1 MRPPSSRRVDVN
13 ATRGSSG
20 HRQERESLKQ
30 IILGTAGHIDH
41 GKTSLVKAVTG
52 IDTDRLKEEKERGIT
67 IELGFAHLDLPSG
80 QHLGVVDVPGHE
92 KFVKN
97 MVAGATGIDI
107 VVMVIAADEG
117 VMPQTRE
124 HMEICTLL
132 GVRQGLVALTKIDL
146 VDEEMLELAQE
157 DIREFTRGSFLENAP
172 VIPVSAA
179 TGQGLPEFVRT
190 LDGLSRQVETRP
202 PSSLF
207 RLPVDRVFTMKGFG
221 TVITG
226 TLISGKVQVGDPIMV
241 YPSGITS
248 KVRGIQVHNQSVATA
263 EAGMRTAV
271 NFQGL
276 DKEAVSRGEVL
287 SSPGALKSSYMVDVR
302 FHYLAGAGKPIK
314 NRTRM
319 RFHTGTSEVLG
330 NLILLEHDEL
340 KPGENTVAQLRLDTP
355 VAVVKGDHYVVRSY
369 SPVRTIGG
377 GQILNPIPPKHKR
390 FNAGIIQ
397 ALKNVLTSDPET
409 LIGAHI
415 DAAGHAGTSFAD
427 LRLMT
432 NLTDK
437 QLETSLQ
444 TMMSARTIIQVDKET
459 RSFVHKKSFEA
470 FIRETAEHL
479 RNYHKAFPL
488 KSGMLKEELK
498 SKFPADTDVRLFNL
512 VLNQMIRDGVIV
524 QEEKTVRLASHKVSL
539 AGDEANLRKQMLK
552 IYRDSGLQPPFFRD
566 VAGILKSDPGP
577 AKDVLNLLIE
587 EGLIIRTKDDL
598 FFHAEAIADLKQR
611 VVKFFET
618 NADMTPAHFKDMT
631 GGASRKFLIPLLEY
645 FDSRNVTLRVGDVR
659 KLRKA

>member
-1 MRPPSSRRVDVN
+1 
-13 ATRGSSG
+13 
-20 HRQERESLKQ
+20 LKQ

-41 GKTSLVKAVTG
+41 GKTSLVKAITG

-80 QHLGVVDVPGHE
+80 QQLGVVDVPGHE

-107 VVMVIAADEG
+107 VAMVIAADEG

-132 GVRQGLVALTKIDL
+132 GVRYGLVALTKVDL

-179 TGQGLPEFVRT
+179 SGLGLPELVQA
-190 LDGLSRQVETRP
+190 LDGLSRQVPVRP

-226 TLISGKVQVGDPIMV
+226 TLVSGKVQVGESIMV
-241 YPSGITS
+241 YPARISS
-248 KVRGIQVHNQSVATA
+248 KVRGIQVHNHSVPAA
-263 EAGMRTAV
+263 EAGMRTAI

-276 DKEAVSRGEVL
+276 DKEAVNRGDVL
-287 SSPGALKSSYMVDVR
+287 SSPQGLKPSHMIDVQ
-302 FHYLAGAGKPIK
+302 FHYLASSGKPMK
-314 NRTRM
+314 NRTRV
-319 RFHTGTSEVLG
+319 RFHTGTSEILG

-340 KPGENTVAQLRLDTP
+340 KPGETTVAQLRLDAP
-355 VAVVKGDHYVVRSY
+355 VAIVKGDHYVVRSY
-369 SPVRTIGG
+369 SPVRTVGG

-390 FNAGIIQ
+390 FDPDIIQ
-397 ALKNVLTSDPET
+397 GLKDILSSGPET
-409 LIGAHI
+409 LIGFHLEAS
-415 DAAGHAGTSFAD
+415 GHAGTCFAD

-432 NLTDK
+432 SLTDK
-437 QLETSLQ
+437 QLESALQ
-444 TMMSARTIIQVDKET
+444 GMMSTRTIIQIDKET
-459 RSFVHKKSFEA
+459 RTFVHKKSFDTLVKEA
-470 FIRETAEHL
+470 AKHL
-479 RNYHKAFPL
+479 KGYHLAFPL

-498 SKFPADTDVRLFNL
+498 SKFPSDTDVKLFNL
-512 VLNQMIRDGVIV
+512 VLNQMIKDNVIV
-524 QEEKTVRLASHKVSL
+524 QEEKTVRLKSHKVSL
-539 AGDEANLRKQMLK
+539 AGDEATLRQKMLK

-566 VAGILKSDPGP
+566 VSGTLKAEPAQ

-587 EGLIIRTKDDL
+587 EGQIIRTKDDL
-598 FFHAEAIADLKQR
+598 YFHAEAIADLKQR
-611 VVKFFET
+611 LVKFLEQHGEM
-618 NADMTPAHFKDMT
+618 NPSQFKDMT

-645 FDSRNVTLRVGDVR
+645 FDSKNVTLRVGDVR
-659 KLRKA
+659 MLRKG

>member
-1 MRPPSSRRVDVN
+1 
-13 ATRGSSG
+13 
-20 HRQERESLKQ
+20 LKQ

-41 GKTSLVKAVTG
+41 GKTSLVKAITG

-80 QHLGVVDVPGHE
+80 QQLGVVDVPGHE

-107 VVMVIAADEG
+107 VAMVIAADEG

-132 GVRQGLVALTKIDL
+132 GVRYGLVALTKVDL

-179 TGQGLPEFVRT
+179 TGQGLPELVQA
-190 LDGLSRQVETRP
+190 LDGLSRQVPVRP

-226 TLISGKVQVGDPIMV
+226 TLVSGKVQVGDSIMV
-241 YPSGITS
+241 YPGRISS
-248 KVRGIQVHNQSVATA
+248 KVRGIQVHNHSVPAA
-263 EAGMRTAV
+263 EAGMRTAI

-276 DKEAVSRGEVL
+276 DKEVVNRGDVL
-287 SSPGALKSSYMVDVR
+287 SSPQGLKPSHMIDVQ
-302 FHYLAGAGKPIK
+302 FHYLASGGKPMK
-314 NRTRM
+314 NRTRV
-319 RFHTGTSEVLG
+319 RFHTGTSEILG

-340 KPGENTVAQLRLDTP
+340 KPGETTVAQLRLDAP
-355 VAVVKGDHYVVRSY
+355 VAIVKGDHYVVRSY
-369 SPVRTIGG
+369 SPVRTVGG

-390 FNAGIIQ
+390 FNPGIIQ
-397 ALKNVLTSDPET
+397 GLKDILSSGPEA
-409 LIGAHI
+409 LIGFHLEAS
-415 DAAGHAGTSFAD
+415 GHAGTCFAD
-427 LRLMT
+427 LRLT
-432 NLTDK
+432 TSLTDK
-437 QLETSLQ
+437 QLELALQ
-444 TMMSARTIIQVDKET
+444 GMMSARTIIQIDKET
-459 RSFVHKKSFEA
+459 RTFVHKKSFNTLVKA
-470 FIRETAEHL
+470 AAEHL
-479 RNYHKAFPL
+479 KGYHQAFPL

-498 SKFPADTDVRLFNL
+498 SKFPPDTDVKLFNL
-512 VLNQMIRDGVIV
+512 VLNQMIKDNVV
-524 QEEKTVRLASHKVSL
+524 AQEEKTVRLKSHKVSL
-539 AGDEANLRKQMLK
+539 AGDEATLRQKMLK

-566 VAGILKSDPGP
+566 VTESLKAEPAQ

-587 EGLIIRTKDDL
+587 EGQIIRTKDDL
-598 FFHAEAIADLKQR
+598 YFHAEAIADLKLR
-611 VVKFFET
+611 LVKFLEQHGEM
-618 NADMTPAHFKDMT
+618 NPSQFKDMT

-645 FDSRNVTLRVGDVR
+645 FDSKNVTLRVGDVR
-659 KLRKA
+659 MLRKG

>member
-1 MRPPSSRRVDVN
+1 
-13 ATRGSSG
+13 
-20 HRQERESLKQ
+20 LKQ

-41 GKTSLVKAVTG
+41 GKTSLVKAITG

-80 QHLGVVDVPGHE
+80 QQLGVVDVPGHE

-107 VVMVIAADEG
+107 VAMVIAADEG

-132 GVRQGLVALTKIDL
+132 GVRYGLVALTKVDL

-179 TGQGLPEFVRT
+179 TGQGLPELVQA
-190 LDGLSRQVETRP
+190 LDGLSRQVPVRP

-226 TLISGKVQVGDPIMV
+226 TLVSGKVQVGDSIMV
-241 YPSGITS
+241 YPGRISS
-248 KVRGIQVHNQSVATA
+248 KVRGIQVHNHSVPAA
-263 EAGMRTAV
+263 EAGMRTAI

-276 DKEAVSRGEVL
+276 DKEVVNRGDVL
-287 SSPGALKSSYMVDVR
+287 SSPQGLKPSHMIDVQ
-302 FHYLAGAGKPIK
+302 FHYLASGGKPMK
-314 NRTRM
+314 NRTRV
-319 RFHTGTSEVLG
+319 RFHTGTSEILG

-340 KPGENTVAQLRLDTP
+340 KPGETTVAQLRLDAP
-355 VAVVKGDHYVVRSY
+355 VAIVKGDHYVVRSY
-369 SPVRTIGG
+369 SPVRTVGG

-390 FNAGIIQ
+390 FNPGIIQ
-397 ALKNVLTSDPET
+397 GLKDILSSGPEA
-409 LIGAHI
+409 LIGFHLEAS
-415 DAAGHAGTSFAD
+415 GHAGTCFAD
-427 LRLMT
+427 LRLT
-432 NLTDK
+432 TSLTDK
-437 QLETSLQ
+437 QLELALQ
-444 TMMSARTIIQVDKET
+444 GMMSARTIIQIDKET
-459 RSFVHKKSFEA
+459 RTFVHKKSFDTLVKA
-470 FIRETAEHL
+470 AAEHL
-479 RNYHKAFPL
+479 KGYHQAFPL

-498 SKFPADTDVRLFNL
+498 SKFPPDTDVKLFNL
-512 VLNQMIRDGVIV
+512 VLNQMIKDNVV
-524 QEEKTVRLASHKVSL
+524 AQEEKTVRLKSHKVSL
-539 AGDEANLRKQMLK
+539 AGDEATLRQKMLK

-566 VAGILKSDPGP
+566 VTESLKAEPAQ

-587 EGLIIRTKDDL
+587 EGQIIRTKDDL
-598 FFHAEAIADLKQR
+598 YFHAEAIADLKLR
-611 VVKFFET
+611 LVKFLEQHGEM
-618 NADMTPAHFKDMT
+618 NPSQFKDMT

-645 FDSRNVTLRVGDVR
+645 FDSKNVTLRVGDVR
-659 KLRKA
+659 MLRKG

>member
-1 MRPPSSRRVDVN
+1 
-13 ATRGSSG
+13 
-20 HRQERESLKQ
+20 LKQ

-124 HMEICTLL
+124 HMEICMLL
-132 GVRQGLVALTKIDL
+132 GVRQGLVALTKVDL

-179 TGQGLPEFVRT
+179 TGQGLPEFVRA
-190 LDGLSRQVETRP
+190 LDELSRQVESRP

-226 TLISGKVQVGDPIMV
+226 TLISGRVQVGDPIMV
-241 YPSGITS
+241 YPSGVTS
-248 KVRGIQVHNQSVATA
+248 KVRGIQVHNRSVTTA

-287 SSPGALKSSYMVDVR
+287 SSPDALKSSYMVDVR
-302 FHYLAGAGKPIK
+302 FHFLASVARPIK
-314 NRTRM
+314 NRTRV

-330 NLILLEHDEL
+330 NLILLENDEL
-340 KPGENTVAQLRLDTP
+340 KSGETTVAQLRLDTP

-369 SPVRTIGG
+369 SPVRTVGG

-390 FNAGIIQ
+390 FQAGVVQ

-409 LIGAHI
+409 LIGSHI
-415 DAAGHAGTSFAD
+415 EAAGHSGTCFTD

-432 NLTDK
+432 DLTDK
-437 QLETSLQ
+437 QLESSLQ
-444 TMMSARTIIQVDKET
+444 AMMSARTIIQVDKDT

-470 FIRETAEHL
+470 FVREASEHL
-479 RNYHKAFPL
+479 RAYHQAFPL

-512 VLNQMIRDGVIV
+512 VLNQMIRDGAIV
-524 QEEKTVRLASHKVSL
+524 QEEKTVRLTTHKVSL
-539 AGDEANLRKQMLK
+539 AGDEATLRKQMLK

-566 VAGILKSDPGP
+566 VAGILKAEPGA

-611 VVKFFET
+611 MLKFFET
-618 NADMTPAHFKDMT
+618 NADMTPAHFKDMA

-645 FDSRNVTLRVGDVR
+645 FDSKNVTLRVGDVR